1 MTAIEL
7 RNKLISVIITPLLQ
21 LFFAVALAVF
31 AWGVVQFLIA
41 LNKGGNLEQGKD
53 HMLWGILGMAIMLGA
68 YGIITIV
75 LGTFN
80 VPLPTQ

>member
-7 RNKLISVIITPLLQ
+7 RDKLISVIITPLLQ
-21 LFFAVALAVF
+21 LFFAVALVVF
-31 AWGVVQFLIA
+31 AWGVVQFLLA
-41 LNKGGNLEQGKD
+41 LNKGGKLEDGKQ
-53 HMLWGILGMAIMLGA
+53 HMLWGILGMAIMMGA

-80 VPLPTQ
+80 VNLPTQ